1 MSLISP
7 SGSPLGT
14 GKTISTKPGIDLSI
28 AIDILC
34 ECGNK
39 LFMPL
44 MRFKKIPAVASPTG
58 QDAIVPAQV
67 FACSSCGTVPEF
79 LDID

>member
-7 SGSPLGT
+7 NGAPMSSGKAVT
-14 GKTISTKPGIDLSI
+14 TKPGIDLSV

-44 MRFKKIPAVASPTG
+44 MRFKKIPGVASPTG
-58 QDAIVPAQV
+58 QEAIIPAQV
-67 FACSSCGTVPEF
+67 FACSSCGAVPEM